1 VGDTT
6 EKIEYEIVIN
16 DNDLTAKGSK
26 VAGTFD
32 NISDSAKKSKTSLKD
47 HSDTVDKIIP
57 GFSGMTSGIASATK
71 ASLAFIA
78 TPIGAV
84 IGALGVAIG
93 AVTAYFKSSE
103 DAENKLA
110 KGTAILGAV
119 FEQLTNFAEDLG
131 EMIVGLFEHPQESLK
146 NFANLIKENLVNRFN
161 GLLELIPQLG
171 KAVELLFAGKFSE
184 AGKVAVDAA
193 AKAGLGVEHATD
205 KIEGFI
211 NKVGEAVELGIKNG
225 ERLAALQADI
235 DKKQRQLIEDRAKT
249 DIEVIK
255 LREKAITEEGDLKK
269 KTIQEAIDLETA
281 LSNKELEVA
290 KLKQSQAKLEVE
302 NNGATKEALTKLAE
316 ANAAVINAEATRY
329 QNTLRFSKEI
339 EAINKAQ
346 EAEDQKA
353 HDASLKRIDDE
364 EKARKNAISDEA
376 KEIEDTQKQFDEAD
390 QKYLDSE
397 NKKLKAHLDANKK
410 KGDDDKKQAQLDYLL
425 GQQRLSNA
433 STVIN
438 QVAGL
443 LDKNSA
449 AYKVLAISQASIDT
463 FRAATAA
470 LAPPP
475 IGAGPLFGPILAA
488 TTVALGLANIAKIS
502 GFAEGGLSGTRIFS
516 GMGKNIYRSNGDNM
530 LATVRT
536 GEVILNERQQAALGG
551 SRTFAAIGVPGFAA
565 GGITDTRLD
574 YSMNNALNTQLNND
588 RNFDAMIN
596 KINST
601 VPVLVVEHVE
611 NLMNQRTEIREQA
624 TL

>member
-1 VGDTT
+1 MADET
-6 EKIEYEIVIN
+6 EKITYEIVI
-16 DNDLTAKGSK
+16 DDSKATASANK
-26 VAGTFD
+26 VADSFD
-32 NISDSAKKSKTSLKD
+32 NISQSATKSKTSLKD

-57 GFSGMTSGIASATK
+57 GFSGMTSGIVSATK

-84 IGALGVAIG
+84 IAALGVAI
-93 AVTAYFKSSE
+93 ASVTAYFKSSE

-131 EMIVGLFEHPQESLK
+131 EFLVGLFEHPQKALTD
-146 NFANLIKENLVNRFN
+146 FANLLKENIINRFT
-161 GLLELIPQLG
+161 GMLELIPNLG
-171 KAVELLFAGKFSE
+171 KAVGLLFEGKFSE
-184 AGKVAVDAA
+184 AGKLAFDSVAKVSTGIADASS
-193 AKAGLGVEHATD
+193 

-211 NKVGEAVELGIKNG
+211 TKVGEAVELGIKNG
-225 ERLAALQADI
+225 ERLAAIQSDI

-269 KTIQEAIDLETA
+269 KTIQEAIDLEKKLSDQELA
-281 LSNKELEVA
+281 LA
-290 KLKQSQAKLEVE
+290 RLKQAQAKLEVE

-353 HDASLKRIDDE
+353 HDASIKRIDDE
-364 EKARKNAISDEA
+364 EKARQKAITDEA
-376 KEIEDTQKQFDEAD
+376 KDIEESQKQFEDAD
-390 QKYLDSE
+390 KKYLEQED
-397 NKKLKAHLDANKK
+397 NKLKRKLDNINKERK
-410 KGDDDKKQAQLDYLL
+410 AKDQDAKIDELQQKQKLATTQ
-425 GQQRLSNA
+425 
-433 STVIN
+433 STLNLI
-438 QVAGL
+438 AGA
-443 LDKNSA
+443 LDKSSA
-449 AYKVLAISQASIDT
+449 AYKILAITLASIDT
-463 FRAATAA
+463 FRAANAA
-470 LAPPP
+470 LT
-475 IGAGPLFGPILAA
+475 AGPFIGPILAA
-488 TTVALGLANIAKIS
+488 ATVGIGLANVAKIA
-502 GFAEGGLSGTRIFS
+502 GFAQGGLSGTRIMP
-516 GMGKNIYRSNGDNM
+516 GMGKSIYRSNGDNM

-536 GEVILNERQQAALGG
+536 GEVILNERHQAMLGG
-551 SRTFAAIGVPGFAA
+551 ADTFARMGVPGFASS
-565 GGITDTRLD
+565 GITDTRLD
-574 YSMNNALNTQLNND
+574 YSMNNALQTQLNND